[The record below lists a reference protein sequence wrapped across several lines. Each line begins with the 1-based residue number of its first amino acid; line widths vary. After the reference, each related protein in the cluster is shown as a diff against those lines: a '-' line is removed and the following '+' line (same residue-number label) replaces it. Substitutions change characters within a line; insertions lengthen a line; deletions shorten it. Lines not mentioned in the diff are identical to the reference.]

1 MKSTM
6 QEIPL
11 SVARILEYG
20 ASVHRN
26 TTVTTYFDETAEQ
39 TSFLHIGI
47 RAAAMANM
55 LRDEFGI
62 ERGDRVAT
70 VLPNCTE
77 HLEVLLSVASMGAV
91 FNPINRHLMDTQ
103 ITHIINKAA
112 PKVLVL
118 DPTCREQ
125 IVPLL
130 AAPAWRRCW

>member
-47 RAAAMANM
+47 RAGAMANM
-55 LRDEFGI
+55 FTDEFGI
-62 ERGDRVAT
+62 GRGDRVGT

-77 HLEVLLSVASMGAV
+77 HLEVMLAVASMGAV
-91 FNPINRHLMDTQ
+91 FNPINRHLSL
-103 ITHIINKAA
+103 IHI
-112 PKVLVL
+112 
-118 DPTCREQ
+118 
-125 IVPLL
+125 
-130 AAPAWRRCW
+130 